1 MDDKF
6 PPGIPSKEMLVEFI
20 RQFDSPPS
28 KREIAYA
35 FKIKGED
42 DRIILKDMLRQL
54 KKEGILGRK
63 LENNHNTAMNEIRSG
78 KRPKLAD
85 SVRLMKVIGF
95 NPSGKLQAKLVD
107 SDDTEPYLLHFR
119 DDVPNPHDEV
129 MARVDT
135 ENVNNRKATLI
146 RIMPPRMTHVLG
158 IFHGV
163 GEHGRVEPVNRKIH
177 EEFAVRSGESKGAQE
192 GELVHCELID
202 PNAPARRGLRLVK
215 VLERIGRMDAP
226 KTASLIAIQNQDIPM
241 EFPAEAVRIA
251 ESAKPPV
258 MQAGRADL
266 RDFDLVT
273 IDGADARD
281 FDDAVWAEATA
292 EGGWH
297 LLVAIADVAHYVH
310 FGTALDNEAFLR
322 GNSVYFPDRVVPML
336 PEALSNGLCSL
347 NPNEDRYCLAVHLWI
362 DSKGQTTR
370 YEFVRGL
377 MRSKA
382 RLTYEQVQAAHD
394 GEPNVVPEAILK
406 NVIEPLYGVFRV
418 LDKRRQQRGALD
430 LDLPEHKV
438 SIDPV
443 HGNVTSITVRERFDS
458 HKLIEECMIAANVA
472 AANAIEKADVPGI
485 FRVHETPDFERVSN
499 LRSFLKQMGYAIAM
513 GENISPHHFN
523 EVLGEAKDKPEAHVI
538 HLSILRSQMA
548 AFYHP
553 KNLGHFGLSLDQY
566 THFTSPIRRYSDLI
580 VHRTLIDVMDAV
592 DREKDGLSPAQA
604 ENLGT
609 ISTHIS
615 QTERRA
621 MLAEREAR
629 ERYITN
635 YMSDKVGKEFDA
647 IVASVNSF
655 GMFAELRENGAQG
668 LIPLRSLGSDFWM
681 FEKEMNRIVGR
692 RTGEIFHLGQRL
704 QVVLVDANTLT
715 GSLQFGIVG
724 REVAGMTP
732 QKRRDGRHSE
742 SRPAKQNS
750 RKTDFRTGNGGR
762 KEDDKKKPSGKPFG
776 KPGGKGK
783 KKPKTSQHKLEK
795 KGGTRYNK

>member
-1 MDDKF
+1 MSKKDDRF

-35 FKIKGED
+35 FKIKGDED
-42 DRIILKDMLRQL
+42 RVVLKDMLRQL
-54 KKEGILGRK
+54 KKEGILGRANK
-63 LENNHNTAMNEIRSG
+63 SHDTAQNEIRSG

-85 SVRLMKVIGF
+85 SVRLMRVIGF

-107 SDDTEPYLLHFR
+107 SDDREPYILHYGEE
-119 DDVPNPHDEV
+119 VPNPHDEI
-129 MARVDT
+129 MARIDT
-135 ENVNNRKATLI
+135 QNPENRKATLI
-146 RIMPPRMTHVLG
+146 RVLPPRMTHVLG

-163 GEHGRVEPVNRKIH
+163 GEHGRIEPVNRKIQ
-177 EEFAVRSGESKGAQE
+177 EEFAVRSGETKNAQD
-192 GELVHCELID
+192 GELVYCELID
-202 PNAPARRGLRLVK
+202 SNQPARRGLRLVK

-226 KTASLIAIQNQDIPM
+226 KSASLIAIQNQDIPM

-251 ESAKPPV
+251 ESAQPPV
-258 MQAGRADL
+258 MQKGRVDL
-266 RDFDLVT
+266 RDYDLVT

-281 FDDAVWAEATA
+281 FDDAVWAEPTKD
-292 EGGWH
+292 GGWH
-297 LLVAIADVAHYVH
+297 VLVAIADVAHYVH

-322 GNSVYFPDRVVPML
+322 GNSVYFPNRVVPML

-362 DSKGQTTR
+362 DNKGKTTK

-394 GEPNVVPEAILK
+394 GEPGMVPEAILK

-418 LDKRRQQRGALD
+418 LDKRRQERGALD

-438 SIDPV
+438 AIDPTS
-443 HGNVTSITVRERFDS
+443 GRITSISVRERFDS

-485 FRVHETPDFERVSN
+485 FRVHETPDFERVMN
-499 LRSFLKQMGYAIAM
+499 LRTFLKQMGYSIVNK
-513 GENISPHHFN
+513 EEISPHHFN
-523 EVLGEAKDKPEAHVI
+523 EVLTEVKDKPEAHVI

-553 KNLGHFGLSLDQY
+553 KNLGHFGLSLDEY

-592 DREKDGLSPAQA
+592 DREQDGLSAAQA

-635 YMSDKVGKEFDA
+635 YMADKVGKEFDA

-668 LIPLRSLGSDFWM
+668 LIPLRSLGSDFWL
-681 FEKEMNRIVGR
+681 FEKELNRIVGR
-692 RTGEIFHLGQRL
+692 RTGEVFHLGQRL
-704 QVVLVDANTLT
+704 RVVLVEANTLT

-724 REVAGMTP
+724 REVAGHNP
-732 QKRRDGRHSE
+732 PKRRDARHSQDD
-742 SRPAKQNS
+742 RRNS
-750 RKTDFRTGNGGR
+750 RKTDFRSGNGGK
-762 KEDDKKKPSGKPFG
+762 KEDGGKKKPF
-776 KPGGKGK
+776 GKGK
-783 KKPKTSQHKLEK
+783 KKPKTSQHKLENKHGKRYK
-795 KGGTRYNK
+795 KK